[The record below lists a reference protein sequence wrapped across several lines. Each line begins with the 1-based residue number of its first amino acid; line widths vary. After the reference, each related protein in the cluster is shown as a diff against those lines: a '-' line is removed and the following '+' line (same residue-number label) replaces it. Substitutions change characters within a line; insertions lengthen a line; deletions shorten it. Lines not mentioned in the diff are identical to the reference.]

1 MVNNR
6 SFSPSAWRTILVLI
20 LVVILPTNPAQAQ
33 VEFDVTGVVADSA
46 GIGVGGA
53 MVVVLA
59 MPDSVLAEWTQ
70 TSGNGAFTLQTSPG
84 EYILQ
89 VTLIGHK
96 TVRQSF
102 AVNDKNVAV
111 GRVALEVLAV
121 EIDPLVVSVE
131 HVPFINQRDTLS
143 FNALAF
149 ETRPN
154 ATVEDLLRRLP
165 GIEVESDGSIKAQGE
180 DVQNVLVDGR
190 EFFGSDP
197 TIATKNLPA
206 DAILQIDVYDK
217 ESDMAEFTGIP
228 DGEEERTIN
237 LGLKEEARRGYFG
250 KASGGLGTD
259 VGNTEPFPSPMAV
272 DMPLEMSGTRVPYDG
287 ALSINR
293 FSPTTQLAL
302 LGNAN
307 NVNRPELRQAGGGG
321 RGGDDGPTPAGSEGF
336 NESLGLGLNASR
348 EFGAES
354 WIRTSYFFGMT
365 ENLLNQTL
373 EEERLLGSE
382 VASLIQGASEG
393 DADNLNHRLN
403 LNSQVTLA
411 DGHDLRIRGNLQA
424 GSLSQSS
431 ASLQD
436 QTVLGQPLNSAATS
450 YLSDQN
456 QLGADGQLTWRKRL
470 NESGRSIV
478 AEARVDFG
486 DSDQFVD
493 LTSMIEKSDPVGR
506 PTNQN
511 LIQEQ
516 ESIGQTFRHSVRL
529 SLTEPLGRGQVLE
542 IFGER
547 NAIDENQGKTVF
559 DLEDNTPVF
568 NPILSSEFD
577 RTYTYLRGGLRFN
590 RNSDKTRLVFGLRVQ
605 NSDLKGVVLDPETN
619 AEPIASGFTNLLPL
633 ADLRFQLKEGRN
645 IRFRYTT
652 LTREPSMAEFQP
664 FTDNRDPLNIYTG
677 NPDLEPEYR
686 HRLNGEY
693 RLFDQFSFVN
703 LFTYAGVTI
712 TKDNISQSR
721 LIDTQG
727 RQVVTPVNSGRAWS
741 ANGGLNFGTPIRPMG
756 ARIELDYRF
765 TYAHESAFVNNAKN
779 ESRIRQNAIS
789 LSVENRDKAVFDVR
803 AGGGLAFNNIG
814 YSLNQ
819 ELNQKYINPHLFADA
834 YYYLNSWTFATGLKF
849 QGYDQDIFGPNL
861 NVTLWEA
868 SITRLIMNDR
878 AEVQLGAYDLL
889 NQNQGVN
896 VTNSSSFNR
905 TERIQSLGR
914 YVMLRFNYHLGSNA
928 MKDRRGD
935 RRRKR

>member
-1 MVNNR
+1 MLVMTLPVN
-6 SFSPSAWRTILVLI
+6 PV
-20 LVVILPTNPAQAQ
+20 QAQ
-33 VEFDVTGVVADSA
+33 VEFDVTGVAADSA
-46 GIGVGGA
+46 GVGVGGA

-59 MPDSVLAEWTQ
+59 MPDSVLTEWTQ
-70 TSGNGAFTLQTSPG
+70 TSGDGAFTLQVSPG

-96 TVRQSF
+96 TVRRSF
-102 AVNDKNVAV
+102 SVTDKNVAV
-111 GRVALEVLAV
+111 GRIALEVLAV

-250 KASGGLGTD
+250 KMSGGLGTD
-259 VGNTEPFPSPMAV
+259 VGNTEPFQSPVAV
-272 DMPLEMSGTRVPYDG
+272 DMPLELSDTRIPYDG

-307 NVNRPELRQAGGGG
+307 NVNKPELRQVGGGG
-321 RGGDDGPTPAGSEGF
+321 RGGDDGPIPTGGEGF

-348 EFGAES
+348 EFGAKS
-354 WIRTSYFFGMT
+354 WIRTSYFFGMA

-382 VASLIQGASEG
+382 VASLIQGASES
-393 DADNLNHRLN
+393 DSDNLNHRLN

-431 ASLQD
+431 SSLQD

-450 YLSDQN
+450 YLSDQD
-456 QLGADGQLTWRKRL
+456 QLGADGRLTWRKRL

-486 DSDQFVD
+486 DSDQLVD

-516 ESIGQTFRHSVRL
+516 ESIGQTLRHSVRL
-529 SLTEPLGRGQVLE
+529 SLTEPLGRHQVLE

-590 RNSDKTRLVFGLRVQ
+590 RNSDKTRMVFGLRVQ
-605 NSDLKGVVLDPETN
+605 NSDLKGVVLDPETD

-652 LTREPSMAEFQP
+652 STREPSMAEFQP

-703 LFTYAGVTI
+703 LFTYAGLTI

-741 ANGGLNFGTPIRPMG
+741 ANGGLNFGTPIRSMG

-765 TYAHESAFVNNAKN
+765 TYAHESAFVNSAKN

-789 LSVENRDKAVFDVR
+789 LSIENRDKAVFDVR
-803 AGGGLAFNNIG
+803 AGGGLAFNNVD

-834 YYYLNSWTFATGLKF
+834 SYYLNSWT
-849 QGYDQDIFGPNL
+849 
-861 NVTLWEA
+861 
-868 SITRLIMNDR
+868 
-878 AEVQLGAYDLL
+878 
-889 NQNQGVN
+889 
-896 VTNSSSFNR
+896 
-905 TERIQSLGR
+905 
-914 YVMLRFNYHLGSNA
+914 
-928 MKDRRGD
+928 
-935 RRRKR
+935 